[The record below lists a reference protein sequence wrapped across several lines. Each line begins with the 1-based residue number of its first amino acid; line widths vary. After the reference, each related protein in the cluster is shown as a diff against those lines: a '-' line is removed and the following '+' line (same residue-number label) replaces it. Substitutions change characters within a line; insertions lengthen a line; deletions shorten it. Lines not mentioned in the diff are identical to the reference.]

1 MSGEHRT
8 LTSAVEA
15 SHDAREPPE
24 RTGRAFPTSDGG
36 SRKGWCPGSLEGMGG
51 SKDKQ
56 GLRELGDTE
65 VLWEEWQS
73 PRKPAWTRYI

>member
-24 RTGRAFPTSDGG
+24 RTG